1 MPVPV
6 FTISADGV
14 DVTGNLTAAGTMTMT
29 ITDGAGLKADTLQI
43 EIDDVDGS
51 VMPPRTGAVLNP
63 VGGYAG
69 RLRDFGLFS
78 VDSVVYNGWPQK
90 ISIDATS
97 VAAKSLAKQREPKA
111 YPTKDFPTYGDVFKD
126 VAGRIG
132 LTLQMSADLKS
143 LPNPYEAQAEEDSL
157 EFLTRIGEKLNAAV
171 SVKTMNLVVVV
182 KGYGRSASGASLDRI
197 IVARGHNL
205 LTYSVTE
212 KDEPKHSEVE
222 ATYYDRG
229 KNTREVVTK
238 PTGLDG
244 PKFLIRAPF
253 QNKEEAERSAGA
265 QAQELVRATA
275 EASFDIDGE
284 PFALAEAWAE
294 VRGCR
299 PIVDGLWRVNTVT
312 HQFSSSGPYTT
323 SLQCD
328 QPNDAETVKDRDTA
342 ARGGNSNYQETGVP
356 SLSGDGGSSVA

>member
-43 EIDDVDGS
+43 DIDDVDGS
-51 VMPPRTGAVLNP
+51 IMPPRTGAILNP
-63 VGGYAG
+63 IGGYAG

-78 VDSVVYNGWPQK
+78 VDSVVYTGWPQK
-90 ISIDATS
+90 ISIDAKS

-126 VAGRIG
+126 VAGRLG
-132 LTLQMSADLKS
+132 LTLQMSADLKA

-182 KGYGRSASGASLDRI
+182 KGAGRSASGALLDRI
-197 IVARGHNL
+197 IVARGRNL
-205 LTYSVTE
+205 LSYSVTE
-212 KDEPKHSEVE
+212 KDEPKHSNVE
-222 ATYYDRG
+222 ATYYDRD

-238 PTGLDG
+238 PTGMDG

-253 QNKEEAERSAGA
+253 QDKDEAERAANA
-265 QAQELVRATA
+265 QAKELVRMQGDATF
-275 EASFDIDGE
+275 EIDGE
-284 PFALAEAWAE
+284 PFAQAEAWAE
-294 VRGCR
+294 VSGCR
-299 PIVDGLWRVNTVT
+299 QRVDGLWRVETVT
-312 HQFSSSGPYTT
+312 HQFSANGPYTT
-323 SLQCD
+323 SLTCG
-328 QPNDAETVKDRDTA
+328 T
-342 ARGGNSNYQETGVP
+342 P
-356 SLSGDGGSSVA
+356 SEE